1 MPTSAQPEPFVP
13 VTPSTEPPL
22 LSGSSITWSNGL
34 LHHRAE
40 PVRIQPRE
48 AIRTGVIVASAVA
61 LAFILLL
68 AAGITLSFQ

>member
-13 VTPSTEPPL
+13 TTPGVEPPL

-40 PVRIQPRE
+40 PVRIQPR
-48 AIRTGVIVASAVA
+48 AAVRSGVIVAVTVV

-68 AAGITLSFQ
+68 AAAITLSFQ